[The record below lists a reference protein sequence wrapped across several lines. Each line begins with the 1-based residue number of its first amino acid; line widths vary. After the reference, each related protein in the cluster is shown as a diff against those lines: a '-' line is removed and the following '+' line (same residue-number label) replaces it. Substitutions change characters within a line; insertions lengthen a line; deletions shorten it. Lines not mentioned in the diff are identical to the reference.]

1 MAHFS
6 HSAVV
11 AHPLAEVFSWH
22 QRPGALTRLSPE
34 WAQEVVAE
42 AHPPLAPGA
51 RAHLRTSLP
60 GSHGVLRVPF
70 VSEHAAG
77 PSEHSFVDRMVRGPL
92 RSWEHTHT
100 FAAAGPDA
108 GAAGQGSGES
118 DSGNACLITDDI
130 DYRLL
135 PAAASGLL
143 GIERALMEPT
153 LQATFLARNDRL
165 AADLDYQQHLREV
178 GGPESLSILI
188 AGASGTIGRQVAA
201 LLSTAGHEVRR
212 LVRRR
217 ARRTDE
223 VSWDPGRGYLRPDEV
238 AWADVVIHLGGVPI
252 ATRFTPAAKDRILSS
267 RVDSTRLLVLAM
279 AELPPQDRPRA
290 FICASGINA
299 YGSSRGDETLTEQAE
314 SGDGFLAEVCAR
326 WESEASRAADL
337 GVRWVSVRTGVVL
350 TSLSGFLRLQLPLY
364 LAGLGGPLGSGRQW
378 LSWISLD
385 DIARIYARVAVD
397 AELTGPVNAVAPGP
411 VRQREFAAVLGRLAH
426 RPAAL
431 SVPDIGPAVLLGKQ
445 AAEELAQADLR
456 VAPARLQ
463 AAGYR
468 FRYADLPQALAATA
482 GFSTTGIVPE

>member
-11 AHPLAEVFSWH
+11 AHSLADVFSWH
-22 QRPGALTRLSPE
+22 RRPGALTRLSPE

-51 RAHLRTSLP
+51 RARLRTSVP

-70 VSEHAAG
+70 VSEHEAG
-77 PSEHSFVDRMVRGPL
+77 PDDHSFVDRMVRGPL

-100 FAAAGPDA
+100 FASA
-108 GAAGQGSGES
+108 GADPSATGAGSEHSG
-118 DSGNACLITDDI
+118 DACMITDDV
-130 DYRLL
+130 DYHLL
-135 PAAASGLL
+135 PAAASGLF

-165 AADLDYQQHLREV
+165 AADLDYQQHLVQV
-178 GGPESLSILI
+178 GGPERLNILI
-188 AGASGTIGRQVAA
+188 GGASGTIGRQVAA
-201 LLSTAGHEVRR
+201 LLSTAGHEVRQ
-212 LVRRR
+212 LVRRG
-217 ARRTDE
+217 ARRPDE
-223 VSWDPGRGYLRPDEV
+223 VSWDPDRGHLRPEAV
-238 AWADVVIHLGGVPI
+238 AWADVVIHLGGAPI
-252 ATRFTPAAKDRILSS
+252 ATRFTAAAKDRILAS

-279 AELPPQDRPRA
+279 AELPPLDRPRT

-314 SGDGFLAEVCAR
+314 AGDGFLAEVCAR
-326 WESEASRAADL
+326 WEAEASRADDL
-337 GVRWVSVRTGVVL
+337 GVRWVSIRTGIVL

-385 DIARIYARVAVD
+385 DIARIYARAAVD
-397 AELTGPVNAVAPGP
+397 TELTGPVNAVAPGS

-426 RPAAL
+426 RPAV
-431 SVPDIGPAVLLGKQ
+431 VPVPSIGPVLLLGGQ

-456 VAPARLQ
+456 VAPAKLQ
-463 AAGYR
+463 AAGYP
-468 FRYADLPQALAATA
+468 FRYPELSRALAATA
-482 GFSTTGIVPE
+482 GFSTAGGGQE